1 MQGDGRG
8 ASALRPVSR
17 KGWYMAEKQS
27 SRDRLKEITASIEDG
42 IKELFQSESYAQ
54 YLQTMSRFH
63 HYSVNNQ
70 VLIHMQKPDAT
81 LVAGFNKWK
90 NQFGRNV
97 IKGEHGI
104 KIIAPTPF
112 KKKIE
117 QEKLDPDTQLPM
129 LDADGKIITEE
140 KTIQI
145 PMYKPVTVFDVSQ
158 TEGKPLPQLAHDLS
172 GNVANYDV
180 FMEALRRSSP
190 VPISIEVMG
199 GGMDGYFDLEH
210 QDIAIRK
217 GMSEVQTVSA
227 VIHEMAHALL
237 HNRAKDTEE
246 KTPELSRSTEE
257 VQAESISYAVC
268 AYYGIATGDNSFG
281 YIASWSKDK
290 TLSELRESLEV
301 ISKTADG
308 LINDIDRHYA
318 EILKER
324 EAELIAAEPAMAMER
339 LYAVD
344 DRYLH
349 VQRTDTGVDYTIYD
363 KASMKEID
371 GGQLDMEISTL
382 AESALEICNSH
393 GIGQNAPLQVADI
406 GILDELQAAQDA
418 VIAIEPPVQENPE
431 PETDTPAD
439 PAISVEA
446 RNAYGYT
453 DDAMLPLTKE
463 RAMELFE
470 RDVPVYL
477 LYGDNTEAM
486 AFEQTEILNH
496 DGIFGI
502 DRADWEAVK
511 EQFPV
516 ATENRWQK
524 AFQQNPADSYCIYQL
539 RRDPELA
546 ELRFMNSQYLRE
558 HGLEPAFDHYEAVY
572 SGSLPSDGSTEA
584 RLDDLYMKFNTA
596 HPQDFTGHS
605 LSVSDIV
612 VLKQQGAVSSHYV
625 DSVGFVQFPAFLP
638 DNYLKNAE
646 MSMEDDYGMID
657 GIINNG
663 PKEQPETKPKAPD
676 LSALFEAARQVVQ
689 EDKQVSEPG
698 KKPSVLAM
706 LHAPAPSRSE
716 KTAQTKSAERDLI

>member
-1 MQGDGRG
+1 
-8 ASALRPVSR
+8 
-17 KGWYMAEKQS
+17 MAEKQS

-42 IKELFQSESYAQ
+42 IKELFQSETYAQ

-90 NQFGRNV
+90 NQFDRNV

-129 LDADGKIITEE
+129 LDADGKVITEE

-237 HNRAKDTEE
+237 HNRTKDTEE
-246 KTPELSRSTEE
+246 KTPEISRSTEE

-290 TLSELRESLEV
+290 TLPELRESLEV
-301 ISKTADG
+301 ISRTADG

-318 EILKER
+318 EIMKER
-324 EAELIAAEPAMAMER
+324 EAELIAAEPAMTMER

-382 AESALEICNSH
+382 TEAALEICTSH
-393 GIGQNAPLQVADI
+393 EIGQNAPLQVADI
-406 GILDELQAAQDA
+406 GILDELQVTRDAA
-418 VIAIEPPVQENPE
+418 IAIEPPVQENLE

-502 DRADWEAVK
+502 DCADWEAVK

-516 ATENRWQK
+516 VTENRWQK

-539 RRDPELA
+539 CRDPELA
-546 ELRFMNSQYLRE
+546 ELRFMNSHYLRE

-572 SGSLPSDGSTEA
+572 SGALPSDGSTEA

-596 HPQDFTGHS
+596 HPQDYTGHS

-612 VLKQQGAVSSHYV
+612 VLRQQGAVSSHYV
-625 DSVGFVQFPAFLP
+625 DSVGFVQLPAFLP

-663 PKEQPETKPKAPD
+663 PKEQPEVKPKAPD

-689 EDKQVSEPG
+689 EDKQVSESG

>member
-1 MQGDGRG
+1 MQGDRRR

-158 TEGKPLPQLAHDLS
+158 TEGRPLPQLAHDLS

-237 HNRAKDTEE
+237 HNRTKDTEE

-290 TLSELRESLEV
+290 TLPELRESLEV

-382 AESALEICNSH
+382 AEAALEICNSH

-612 VLKQQGAVSSHYV
+612 VLRQQGAVSSHYV

>member
-1 MQGDGRG
+1 MQGDRRR

-42 IKELFQSESYAQ
+42 IKELFRSETYAQ

-237 HNRAKDTEE
+237 HNRTKDTEE

-290 TLSELRESLEV
+290 TLPELRESLEV

-363 KASMKEID
+363 KASMKELD

>member
-1 MQGDGRG
+1 
-8 ASALRPVSR
+8 
-17 KGWYMAEKQS
+17 
-27 SRDRLKEITASIEDG
+27 
-42 IKELFQSESYAQ
+42 
-54 YLQTMSRFH
+54 
-63 HYSVNNQ
+63 
-70 VLIHMQKPDAT
+70 MQKPDAT

-237 HNRAKDTEE
+237 HNRTKDTEE

-290 TLSELRESLEV
+290 TLPELRESLEV

-363 KASMKEID
+363 KASMKELD

>member
-1 MQGDGRG
+1 
-8 ASALRPVSR
+8 
-17 KGWYMAEKQS
+17 MAINKTINK
-27 SRDRLKEITASIEDG
+27 RTNTHGASIEDG

-158 TEGKPLPQLAHDLS
+158 TEGKHLPQLAHDLS

-190 VPISIEVMG
+190 VPISVEVMG

-237 HNRAKDTEE
+237 HNRTKDTEE
-246 KTPELSRSTEE
+246 KTPEISRSTEE

-290 TLSELRESLEV
+290 TLPELRESLEV
-301 ISKTADG
+301 ISRTADG

-324 EAELIAAEPAMAMER
+324 EAELIAAEPAMAVER

-363 KASMKEID
+363 KVSMKEID

-382 AESALEICNSH
+382 AEAALEICNSH

-418 VIAIEPPVQENPE
+418 AIAIEPPVQENPE
-431 PETDTPAD
+431 SETDIPAD

-486 AFEQTEILNH
+486 AFEKTEILNH

-516 ATENRWQK
+516 ITENRWQK

-572 SGSLPSDGSTEA
+572 SGSLSSDGSTEA

-596 HPQDFTGHS
+596 HPQNFTGNS

-612 VLKQQGAVSSHYV
+612 VLKQQGTVSSHYV
-625 DSVGFVQFPAFLP
+625 DSVGFVQLPAFLP

-663 PKEQPETKPKAPD
+663 PKEQPEIKPKAPG
-676 LSALFEAARQVVQ
+676 LAALFEAARQVVQ
-689 EDKQVSEPG
+689 EEKPAPEPS

-716 KTAQTKSAERDLI
+716 KSAQTKSAERNLI

>member
-1 MQGDGRG
+1 MQGDGRR

-158 TEGKPLPQLAHDLS
+158 TEGRPLPQLAHDLS

-190 VPISIEVMG
+190 VPISIAVMG

-237 HNRAKDTEE
+237 HNRTKDTEE

-290 TLSELRESLEV
+290 TLPELRESLEV

-363 KASMKEID
+363 KASMKELD

-546 ELRFMNSQYLRE
+546 ELRFMNSHYLRE

>member
-1 MQGDGRG
+1 
-8 ASALRPVSR
+8 
-17 KGWYMAEKQS
+17 MAEKQS

-42 IKELFQSESYAQ
+42 IKELFQSEGYAQ

-117 QEKLDPDTQLPM
+117 QEKLDPDMQLPM

-172 GNVANYDV
+172 GNVENYDV

-190 VPISIEVMG
+190 VPISVEVMG

-237 HNRAKDTEE
+237 HNRTKDAEE

-290 TLSELRESLEV
+290 TLPELRESLEV

-318 EILKER
+318 EIMKER

-382 AESALEICNSH
+382 TEAALEICNSH
-393 GIGQNAPLQVADI
+393 EIGQNAPLQVADI
-406 GILDELQAAQDA
+406 GILDELQVTQDA
-418 VIAIEPPVQENPE
+418 AIAIEPPVQENLE

-496 DGIFGI
+496 DGIFGV

-516 ATENRWQK
+516 ITENRWQK
-524 AFQQNPADSYCIYQL
+524 EFQQNPADSYCIYQL

-546 ELRFMNSQYLRE
+546 ELRYMNSQYLRE

-572 SGSLPSDGSTEA
+572 SGSLPSDGDTEA

-612 VLKQQGAVSSHYV
+612 VLKQQGSVSSHYV
-625 DSVGFVQFPAFLP
+625 DSVGFVQLPAFLP

-663 PKEQPETKPKAPD
+663 PKEQPEVKPKTPD
-676 LSALFEAARQVVQ
+676 LSALFEAARRTVE
-689 EDKQVSEPG
+689 EDKQAPEPG

-716 KTAQTKSAERDLI
+716 KIAQTKSAERDLI

>member
-1 MQGDGRG
+1 
-8 ASALRPVSR
+8 
-17 KGWYMAEKQS
+17 MAEKQS

-158 TEGKPLPQLAHDLS
+158 TEGRPLPQLAHDLS

-237 HNRAKDTEE
+237 HNRTKDTEE

-290 TLSELRESLEV
+290 TLPELRESLEV

-344 DRYLH
+344 ERYLH

>member
-1 MQGDGRG
+1 MQGDGRR
-8 ASALRPVSR
+8 ASALCPVSR

-158 TEGKPLPQLAHDLS
+158 TEGKHLPQLAHDLS

-190 VPISIEVMG
+190 VPISVEVMG

-237 HNRAKDTEE
+237 HNRTKDTEE
-246 KTPELSRSTEE
+246 KTPEISRSTEE

-290 TLSELRESLEV
+290 TLPELRESLEV
-301 ISKTADG
+301 ISRTADG

-318 EILKER
+318 EIMKER
-324 EAELIAAEPAMAMER
+324 EAELIAAEPAMTMER

-363 KASMKEID
+363 KASMKELD

-516 ATENRWQK
+516 VTENRWQK

-539 RRDPELA
+539 CRDPELA

-572 SGSLPSDGSTEA
+572 SGALPSDGSTEA

-612 VLKQQGAVSSHYV
+612 VLRQQGAVSSHYV
-625 DSVGFVQFPAFLP
+625 DSVGFVQLSAFLP

-663 PKEQPETKPKAPD
+663 PKEQLDVKPKAPD
-676 LSALFEAARQVVQ
+676 LSVLFEVARQVVQ
-689 EDKQVSEPG
+689 EDKQAPEPS

>member
-1 MQGDGRG
+1 
-8 ASALRPVSR
+8 
-17 KGWYMAEKQS
+17 MAEKQS

-42 IKELFQSESYAQ
+42 IKELFQSETYAQ

-158 TEGKPLPQLAHDLS
+158 TEGRPLPQLAHDLS

-237 HNRAKDTEE
+237 HNRTKDTEE

-290 TLSELRESLEV
+290 TLPELRESLEV

-363 KASMKEID
+363 KASMKELD

>member
-1 MQGDGRG
+1 MQGDGRR
-8 ASALRPVSR
+8 ASALCPVSR

-290 TLSELRESLEV
+290 TLPELRESLEV

-344 DRYLH
+344 ERYLH

-625 DSVGFVQFPAFLP
+625 DSVGFVQLPAFLP

-689 EDKQVSEPG
+689 EDKQAPEPG

-706 LHAPAPSRSE
+706 LHAPAPPRSE
-716 KTAQTKSAERDLI
+716 KTAQTKSAERDMI

>member
-1 MQGDGRG
+1 
-8 ASALRPVSR
+8 
-17 KGWYMAEKQS
+17 MAEKQS

-268 AYYGIATGDNSFG
+268 AYYGIATGENSFG
-281 YIASWSKDK
+281 YIVSWSKDK
-290 TLSELRESLEV
+290 TLPELRESLEV

-308 LINDIDRHYA
+308 LISDIDRHYA

-324 EAELIAAEPAMAMER
+324 EAELIAAEPAMAVER
-339 LYAVD
+339 LYTVD
-344 DRYLH
+344 KQYLH

-363 KASMKEID
+363 KVSMKEID

-382 AESALEICNSH
+382 AEAALEICNSH

-418 VIAIEPPVQENPE
+418 AIAIEPPVQENPE
-431 PETDTPAD
+431 SETDIPAD

-486 AFEQTEILNH
+486 AFEKTEILNH

-516 ATENRWQK
+516 ITENRWQK

-572 SGSLPSDGSTEA
+572 SGSLSSDGSTEA

-596 HPQDFTGHS
+596 HPQNFTGNS

-612 VLKQQGAVSSHYV
+612 VLKQQGTVSSHYV
-625 DSVGFVQFPAFLP
+625 DSVGFVQLPAFLP

-663 PKEQPETKPKAPD
+663 PKEQPEIKPKAPG
-676 LSALFEAARQVVQ
+676 LAALFEAARQVVQ
-689 EDKQVSEPG
+689 EEKPAPEPS

-716 KTAQTKSAERDLI
+716 KSAQTKSAERNLI

>member
-1 MQGDGRG
+1 MQGDGRR
-8 ASALRPVSR
+8 ASALCPVSR

-158 TEGKPLPQLAHDLS
+158 TEGKHLPQLAHDLS

-190 VPISIEVMG
+190 VPISVEVMG

-237 HNRAKDTEE
+237 HNRTKDTEE
-246 KTPELSRSTEE
+246 KTPEISRSTEE

-290 TLSELRESLEV
+290 TLPELRESLEV
-301 ISKTADG
+301 ISRTADG

-318 EILKER
+318 EIMKER
-324 EAELIAAEPAMAMER
+324 EAELIAAEPAMTMER

-382 AESALEICNSH
+382 TEAALEICTSH
-393 GIGQNAPLQVADI
+393 EIGQNAPLQVADI
-406 GILDELQAAQDA
+406 GILDELQVTRDAA
-418 VIAIEPPVQENPE
+418 IAIEPPVQENLE

-502 DRADWEAVK
+502 DCADWEAVK

-516 ATENRWQK
+516 VTENRWQK

-539 RRDPELA
+539 CRDPELA
-546 ELRFMNSQYLRE
+546 ELRFMNSHYLRE

-572 SGSLPSDGSTEA
+572 SGALPSDGSTEA

-596 HPQDFTGHS
+596 HPQDYTGHS

-612 VLKQQGAVSSHYV
+612 VLRQQGAVSSHYV
-625 DSVGFVQFPAFLP
+625 DSVGFVQLPAFLP

-663 PKEQPETKPKAPD
+663 PKEQPEVKPKAPD

-689 EDKQVSEPG
+689 EDKQVSESG